1 MTKWVVQQSDT
12 NKSLGIFAGSDRR
25 YECALG
31 SGGCLAADGKREGDG
46 KTPLGHFPIRYAYY
60 RADRMERPS
69 SDLEL
74 IALSPEMGWCDD
86 VGHSDYNKAIIKP
99 FDASHENLWRTDH
112 VYDLIIVIGHN
123 DDPVIVDRG
132 SAVFIH
138 IAREGYTPTRGCIA
152 LAKSD
157 LLDVLSLAK
166 PGDMIEIVRAL

>member
-1 MTKWVVQQSDT
+1 MTRWIVQQSDA
-12 NKSLGIFAGSDRR
+12 NKPRGVLVANGKR
-25 YECALG
+25 YECVLG
-31 SGGCLAADGKREGDG
+31 SEGCLAADDKVEGDG

-60 RADRMERPS
+60 RADRMERPA
-69 SDLEL
+69 SDLDL

-99 FDASHENLWRTDH
+99 FDASHENLWREDH

-123 DDPVIVDRG
+123 DDPVVVNRG

-138 IAREGYTPTRGCIA
+138 IAREGYIPTRGCIA

-157 LLDVLSLAK
+157 LIEVLASMK
-166 PGDMIEIVRAL
+166 SGDTIEIVGAR